1 MSRLTRTTVFLAG
14 TLLCLAAQAADPS
27 LHQVYQAA
35 EAGRLVEAQQMMDQ
49 VLKDHPNSSKA
60 HFVEAEIL
68 ARQGD
73 VGKARSELAT
83 AERLDPQLAFAKPGA
98 VNELRAQLRPASTSS
113 FSGSGLHDN
122 RDALPA
128 QGRGFPWGLMLG
140 GLALLAAVFLFF
152 RSRAAASP
160 SPYPSPYSG
169 PSTGTVGGGLSP
181 AGYGGPVYGGGA
193 PGASSG
199 LGSSM
204 LGGLATGAA
213 VGAGM
218 VAGEALM
225 HKVFDG
231 DHHDQPYRSNNDLI
245 DPNIGTI
252 DAPPAHYDMGGQDFG
267 VNDAGSWDDGA
278 GAASG
283 SADDDWN

>member
-1 MSRLTRTTVFLAG
+1 MSRLTRTTAFLAG
-14 TLLCLAAQAADPS
+14 ALLCLAAQAADPS

-35 EAGRLVEAQQMMDQ
+35 EDGRLVEAQQMMDQ
-49 VLKDHPNSSKA
+49 VLKDHPNSAKA

-98 VNELRAQLRPASTSS
+98 VNELKAQLRPASTSS
-113 FSGSGLHDN
+113 FSGSSLHDS

-128 QGRGFPWGLMLG
+128 QGHAFPWGLMLG
-140 GLALLAAVFLFF
+140 GLALLAAMFMFF
-152 RSRAAASP
+152 RSRTAASTYGAP
-160 SPYPSPYSG
+160 SN
-169 PSTGTVGGGLSP
+169 GTVGGGLSP

-213 VGAGM
+213 VGMGM

-225 HKVFDG
+225 HKIFDG
-231 DHHDQPYRSNNDLI
+231 DHPDQPYRSNHDLI

-252 DAPPAHYDMGGQDFG
+252 DAPPARYDMGGQDFG

-283 SADDDWN
+283 SVDDDWS